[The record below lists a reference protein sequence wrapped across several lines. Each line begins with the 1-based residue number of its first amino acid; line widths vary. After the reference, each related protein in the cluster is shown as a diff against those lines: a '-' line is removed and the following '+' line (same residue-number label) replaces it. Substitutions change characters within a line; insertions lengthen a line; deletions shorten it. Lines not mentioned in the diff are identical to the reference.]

1 MPSITIQ
8 LKGGNLRSL
17 GHIQAVISQITN
29 QQNFDV
35 LFKSLFDAD
44 RLVVMHTVDAVEKIT
59 QVHPEYLDSH
69 KNELLELFQNANHI
83 ELKWHLAQLIP
94 RLIIRLK
101 LSKEERGAAWNR
113 LTQWALDKSGSRI
126 VRVNCMQ
133 ALFDIQK
140 QYFELCKDFTDT
152 LSKLDR
158 ENIPSIVARI
168 KKLRKQMKS

>member
-1 MPSITIQ
+1 VPTITNT
-8 LKGGNLRSL
+8 LKGGDQRSL
-17 GHIQAVISQITN
+17 GNTQVVISEVTN
-29 QQNFDV
+29 QQKFDE

-44 RLVVMHTVDAVEKIT
+44 RLVVMRSADAVEKIT
-59 QVHPEYLDSH
+59 QTHPEYLDSH
-69 KNELLELFQNANHI
+69 KNELLELFQTANYI

-101 LSKEERGAAWNR
+101 LSEEETGAAWNK
-113 LTQWALDKSGSRI
+113 LIQWAMDNSGSRI
-126 VRVNCMQ
+126 VRVNSMQ

-140 QYFELCKDFTDT
+140 QYPELQKDFTNT

-158 ENIPSIVARI
+158 ENIPSLVARI